1 MAKGANQKLKPIY
14 LIKIMQEKTDE
25 EHGIT
30 MPEIIK
36 ALEAYGVSAERKSI
50 YDDFEMI
57 RTLGIDIV
65 GEQKGKTYYYRLVGR
80 QFEVV
85 ELKLLVDAIQSSK
98 FITEK
103 KSNELIKKLES
114 FLSQYEAR
122 QLQRQV
128 YVSGRIK
135 TMNESIYYNVD
146 ELHAAISLN
155 RKIKFQYFKWN
166 IKKEMELRKGGEFY
180 EVSPWAL
187 SWDDE
192 NYYLIAFD
200 SRENKIKHFRVDK
213 MLKIC
218 TTDEPREGKELFEGF
233 DVANYTKKSFGM
245 FGGEEQIVKL
255 QFENNL
261 AGVVIDRFGK
271 DISIMPA
278 DEKHFSINVKVA
290 VSDQFFGWIFALGN
304 GVRILGP
311 NDVLEQMT
319 EKIKRAGDNYSI
331 K

>member
-1 MAKGANQKLKPIY
+1 MAKGANQKLKLIY

-192 NYYLIAFD
+192 NYYLIGFD

-278 DEKHFSINVKVA
+278 DENHFSINVKVA